1 MALRVK
7 LMCKVRG
14 MNDSANPAAAP
25 RWLDPKE
32 MDTWLS
38 LWSVLEWLPGRL
50 DAQLREDAGLSLAEY
65 NALSQISQTPDASIR
80 LSELAVVANM
90 KLPHLSRVITRL
102 EKAGWVRRIPD
113 PANGRYTL
121 AQLTEDGTAKVADA
135 APGHVEAVRRYVFDQ
150 LSPEQIDALGET
162 AASIVAAVDAPGLAR

>member
-1 MALRVK
+1 MILHVK
-7 LMCKVRG
+7 LMCKVKAMMAS
-14 MNDSANPAAAP
+14 MNSTDTT
-25 RWLDPKE
+25 RWLGPKE

-50 DAQLREDAGLSLAEY
+50 DAQLREDAGISLAEY
-65 NALSQISQTPDASIR
+65 NALSQISQAPGASIR

-121 AQLTEDGTAKVADA
+121 AQLTGEGIRKVAET
-135 APGHVEAVRRYVFDQ
+135 APGHVEAVRHYVFDH
-150 LSPEQIDALGET
+150 LSPRQVDALGEVT
-162 AASIVAAVDAPGLAR
+162 ASIVEAVDAPGLSR

>member
-1 MALRVK
+1 
-7 LMCKVRG
+7 
-14 MNDSANPAAAP
+14 MNSTDTP

-50 DAQLREDAGLSLAEY
+50 DTQLREDAGLSLAEY
-65 NALSQISQTPDASIR
+65 NALSQISQTPDTSIR
-80 LSELAVVANM
+80 MSQLAVVANM

-113 PANGRYTL
+113 PADGRYTL
-121 AQLTEDGTAKVADA
+121 AQLTEEGIRKVAAA
-135 APGHVEAVRRYVFDQ
+135 APGHVAAVRRYVFDH
-150 LSPEQIDALGET
+150 LSPAQVDALGET
-162 AASIVAAVDAPGLAR
+162 AASIVAAVGAPGLAR

>member
-7 LMCKVRG
+7 LMCKVMAMMAN
-14 MNDSANPAAAP
+14 MNSTDTT

-50 DAQLREDAGLSLAEY
+50 DTQLREDAGLSLAEY
-65 NALSQISQTPDASIR
+65 NALSQISQAPDASIR

-102 EKAGWVRRIPD
+102 EKAGWVCRIPD
-113 PANGRYTL
+113 PADGRYTL
-121 AQLTEDGTAKVADA
+121 AQLTGEGIAKVAEA
-135 APGHVEAVRRYVFDQ
+135 APGHVEAVRRYVFDH
-150 LSPEQIDALGET
+150 LSPQQIDALGEVT
-162 AASIVAAVDAPGLAR
+162 ASIVEAVDAPGLAR

>member
-1 MALRVK
+1 MMK
-7 LMCKVRG
+7 T
-14 MNDSANPAAAP
+14 MNSTDTA
-25 RWLDPKE
+25 RWLGPAE

-38 LWSVLEWLPGRL
+38 LWSVLQWLPGRL
-50 DAQLREDAGLSLAEY
+50 DTQLREDAGLSLAEY
-65 NALSQISQTPDASIR
+65 NALSQISQAPDASIR

-102 EKAGWVRRIPD
+102 EKAGWVRRLPD

-121 AQLTEDGTAKVADA
+121 AQLTEEGVRKVADA

-150 LSPEQIDALGET
+150 LSPQQVEALGEVT
-162 AASIVAAVDAPGLAR
+162 ASIVEAVDAPGLVR